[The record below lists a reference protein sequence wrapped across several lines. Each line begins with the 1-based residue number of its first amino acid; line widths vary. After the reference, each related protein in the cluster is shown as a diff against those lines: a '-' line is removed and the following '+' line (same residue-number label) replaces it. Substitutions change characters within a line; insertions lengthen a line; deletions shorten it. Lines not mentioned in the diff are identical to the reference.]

1 MIYQAIRFVYS
12 MFQALLL
19 DSDEIAGHLKSKHEI
34 THKDYNSR
42 FMSLIKEDKEK
53 EGSKVVK
60 SKPKTAAKKC
70 VKESS
75 GPLLEKTNVEIP
87 DHDVHTDK
95 SSSSFTINDPAS
107 DCVASV
113 EKCVF
118 KYEDFKAGPS
128 SGQRLTERQ
137 RDENLE
143 NLFRLQRI
151 LLRKRCD
158 EDDDEDDDLDFSTR
172 SE

>member
-1 MIYQAIRFVYS
+1 M
-12 MFQALLL
+12 

-53 EGSKVVK
+53 KGSKVVK
-60 SKPKTAAKKC
+60 SKLKTAVKKC
-70 VKESS
+70 VKKSS
-75 GPLLEKTNVEIP
+75 GPLLEKTGEEIP
-87 DHDVHTDK
+87 VQDVYKDK
-95 SSSSFTINDPAS
+95 SSSSFANNDLAMDS
-107 DCVASV
+107 ADKENLEERVI
-113 EKCVF
+113 E
-118 KYEDFKAGPS
+118 YEDFEAGPS
-128 SGQRLTERQ
+128 SGRRLTERQ

-151 LLRKRCD
+151 LLRKKCD
-158 EDDDEDDDLDFSTR
+158 EDDDEDDYPDFSTR